1 MPSTR
6 WKPVPAPVVEA
17 ARQARAR
24 GLSLRAISIELANGD
39 MLSPS
44 GRPYLPGSIAAM
56 VRDHDYL
63 GAMLPTEP
71 VDDLEI
77 ELDADGDAAPPADA
91 VNITQ
96 ALDEP
101 LTECSAQP
109 VDAVPTL
116 QPVDAELEQPAAP
129 IVDAVPTLQPVDD
142 LPAVDAELE
151 QPAAPIVDA
160 VAFDAAHGLPAA
172 DVDAAPLHA
181 LEPQPAPPA
190 VDKPRWEARRGRGG
204 VIDFH
209 SLMKRLSEIP
219 ESMQAAAMASA
230 GLRVDQMVDLID
242 NPSPRDCIANWLHWH
257 S

>member
-101 LTECSAQP
+101 QPEPLTECSAQP

-116 QPVDAELEQPAAP
+116 QPVDA
-129 IVDAVPTLQPVDD
+129 VPTLQPVDD
-142 LPAVDAELE
+142 LPAAGAELE

-160 VAFDAAHGLPAA
+160 VAFDMAHGLPAA
-172 DVDAAPLHA
+172 DVDATP
-181 LEPQPAPPA
+181 EPQPAPPA
-190 VDKPRWEARRGRGG
+190 VDKPRWEARRGPGG
-204 VIDFH
+204 IIDFH
-209 SLMKRLSEIP
+209 SLMKRLGEFP
-219 ESMQAAAMASA
+219 DLQAAAMASA
-230 GLRVDQMVDLID
+230 GMRVDQMVDLID
-242 NPSPRDCIANWLHWH
+242 NPSARIPVANWLHWH